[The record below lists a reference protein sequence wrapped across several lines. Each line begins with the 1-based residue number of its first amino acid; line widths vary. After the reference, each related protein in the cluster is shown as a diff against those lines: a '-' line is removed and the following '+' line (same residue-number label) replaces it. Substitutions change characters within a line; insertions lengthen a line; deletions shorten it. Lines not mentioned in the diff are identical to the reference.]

1 MTLIQHEIFQGEH
14 KAGESSES
22 DLSVMEEDGLKSFGF
37 EWEQTFGKLTNE
49 KLQQLQ
55 KFAKNKEGDHV
66 HALSTSTDLNTIGLR
81 RNSYMK
87 GKMVGPIKYNM
98 YLDEFYFS
106 FGTRTTVCPC

>member
-1 MTLIQHEIFQGEH
+1 MTLIQHEIFQGEQ
-14 KAGESSES
+14 KAEESSES
-22 DLSVMEEDGLKSFGF
+22 DLSAVEEDGLKSFGF

-66 HALSTSTDLNTIGLR
+66 HTLSTSTDLNTIGLR

-87 GKMVGPIKYNM
+87 GKMVGLI
-98 YLDEFYFS
+98 
-106 FGTRTTVCPC
+106 